1 GGSEAVCTIGVEH
14 YLSHAFTVA
23 DIKEDNAPVV
33 TTTVDPSAK
42 GNFLAFQTL
51 VQLAAIMAAHHDG
64 VFTSRNSNSVALSL
78 LACARWHK
86 TPAQGSNQPW
96 PMQSHAR

>member
-1 GGSEAVCTIGVEH
+1 M
-14 YLSHAFTVA
+14 
-23 DIKEDNAPVV
+23 V

-42 GNFLAFQTL
+42 GNFLAFQTF

-78 LACARWHK
+78 LACAQWCK
-86 TPAQGSNQPW
+86 APAQGSNQPR
-96 PMQSHAR
+96 PTQSTPAGKTGDYIALIDTVQPNEPVRPG

>member
-1 GGSEAVCTIGVEH
+1 
-14 YLSHAFTVA
+14 
-23 DIKEDNAPVV
+23 
-33 TTTVDPSAK
+33 
-42 GNFLAFQTL
+42 
-51 VQLAAIMAAHHDG
+51 MAAHHDG
-64 VFTSRNSNSVALSL
+64 VFTSRNSNSMALSL